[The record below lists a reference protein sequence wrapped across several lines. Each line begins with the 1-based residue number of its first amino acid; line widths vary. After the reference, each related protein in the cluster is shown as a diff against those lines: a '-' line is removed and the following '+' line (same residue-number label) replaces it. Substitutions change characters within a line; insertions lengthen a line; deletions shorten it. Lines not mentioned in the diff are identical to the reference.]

1 MPSEQTL
8 SFAILAGTMVLFVM
22 GRIRYDIVALL
33 SLLAAVATGVVPVD
47 KAFDGFSDDIVIIV
61 ACALVV
67 SAGVARSGL
76 PEYILQRAAPHI
88 TSQQAVVMFA
98 VVSVAVLSAFVKN
111 IGALALMIPIALRM
125 SGRVGLSPARL
136 LMPMSFAALIGGIT
150 TLIGTSPNIIVS
162 RFREETTGEPFTLFA
177 FAPVGVCIAV
187 LGAIYLF
194 GAFRLLPESRKA
206 GATLDE
212 VLDLQDYATEA
223 FLPDGSPVMD
233 QPLSVLI
240 GKLGNEVTVTALLR
254 DEVRVAPLP
263 DVAIKPGDVFI
274 LEGKSGTLQH
284 AIKRAGLLVEG
295 HHREMP
301 RSEAE
306 EQLRSIEAI
315 VGPSSPLVG
324 QSAGRFRLHARYS
337 VNLLAIAR
345 SERRFTERL
354 RDIILHEGDV
364 LVLQG
369 DPLELPERLRELGCL
384 PLAER
389 PVTLGSVPNMLLPIA
404 ILVASMVAATTGL
417 VPVPIAFFGGA
428 VAMVVLKALPPRDAY
443 AAVDWP
449 ILIMLGALIPL
460 SQAIQDNGGAQQI
473 ASWMA
478 GAAKGLPPSS
488 LVALMMAA
496 AMAATPFLNNA
507 ATVLVLAPIAVR
519 FARDL
524 GYEADA
530 FLMAVAIGA
539 ACDFLTPTGH
549 QCNTMVFQ
557 AGGYKFGDYARLGA
571 PLTLLVLAAGVPLI
585 LFFWPL

>member
-1 MPSEQTL
+1 MFSEQAL
-8 SFAILAGTMVLFVM
+8 SFAILAGTMILFVV
-22 GRIRYDIVALL
+22 GRMRYDVVALL
-33 SLLAAVATGVVPVD
+33 SLLTAIATGVVPLD

-61 ACALVV
+61 AGALVV

-125 SGRVGLSPARL
+125 SARVGLSPARL

-177 FAPVGVCIAV
+177 FAPVGLGIAV

-194 GAFRLLPESRKA
+194 AAYRLLPESRKA
-206 GATLDE
+206 AATLDE
-212 VLDLQDYATEA
+212 VLDLQDYSTEA
-223 FLPDGSPVMD
+223 YLPDGSPMMD
-233 QPLSVLI
+233 QPLSMLMSN
-240 GKLGNEVTVTALLR
+240 LGNEVTVSAVLR
-254 DEVRVAPLP
+254 NETRIVPLP
-263 DVAIKPGDVFI
+263 DVAIKPGDVFM
-274 LEGKSGTLQH
+274 LTGKSGGLQH
-284 AIKRAGLLVEG
+284 AIQRAGLLVEG

-301 RSEAE
+301 RGEAG

-324 QSAGRFRLHARYS
+324 QTAGRFRLHARYNI
-337 VNLLAIAR
+337 NLLAVSR
-345 SERRFTERL
+345 SDRNFTERL

-369 DPLELPERLRELGCL
+369 DPLELPDRLRELGCL

-389 PVTLGSVPNMLLPIA
+389 PVPLGSVPNTLLPIMV
-404 ILVASMVAATTGL
+404 LVAAMAAATTGL
-417 VPVPIAFFGGA
+417 VPVAIAFFGGA
-428 VAMVVLKALPPRDAY
+428 VAMVILKALTPRDAY
-443 AAVDWP
+443 AAIDWP

-460 SQAIQDNGGAQQI
+460 SEAIQSNGGAESI
-473 ASWMA
+473 AGWMA
-478 GAAKGLPPSS
+478 EAAKGLPPSS
-488 LVALMMAA
+488 LVALMMIA

-507 ATVLVLAPIAVR
+507 ATVLILAPIAVS

-524 GYEADA
+524 GYQTDA

-557 AGGYKFGDYARLGA
+557 AGGYKFSDYARLGF
-571 PLTLLVLAAGVPLI
+571 PLTLLVLLAGVPLI